1 MSDTGRFRASFFF
14 RMNMAK
20 TFLSFFIIGFIL
32 NAQTKS
38 FDVIGIKY
46 YLNENT
52 TAYNFINDLDSL
64 LNYNINTIF
73 VNPYNADKTFYN
85 SSITKKYSNF
95 NLEAILDSI
104 KARNIK
110 LGLILPVFFDSSK
123 KDSTDLL
130 AENSAGLKSNITWQV
145 MICPSA
151 KKYKN
156 YKLELIKESI
166 EKLKPE
172 YLILD
177 FIRFPVHWEEID
189 ISKETV
195 KFDDYC
201 YCKNCQ
207 STFLLFIKEK
217 YGKNYCNIN
226 FIETIKNY
234 KSDWYDWRATLITN
248 FVQEVRNFTA
258 PNIKIIINT
267 IPWYND
273 FSDNALYK
281 IAGQNLEELSM
292 YSDYFS
298 PMIYHKKIN
307 ADFENVKKILI
318 DQSIHNPLLP
328 AIQVSKI
335 DNEEYELED
344 IISIINHIKLQKCSK
359 LILFDYNR
367 LKNNYSFDQFK
378 RIIK

>member
-1 MSDTGRFRASFFF
+1 M
-14 RMNMAK
+14 
-20 TFLSFFIIGFIL
+20 I
-32 NAQTKS
+32 
-38 FDVIGIKY
+38 
-46 YLNENT
+46 
-52 TAYNFINDLDSL
+52 DL
-64 LNYNINTIF
+64 
-73 VNPYNADKTFYN
+73 
-85 SSITKKYSNF
+85 
-95 NLEAILDSI
+95 
-104 KARNIK
+104 R
-110 LGLILPVFFDSSK
+110 
-123 KDSTDLL
+123 
-130 AENSAGLKSNITWQV
+130 
-145 MICPSA
+145 
-151 KKYKN
+151 
-156 YKLELIKESI
+156 
-166 EKLKPE
+166 
-172 YLILD
+172 
-177 FIRFPVHWEEID
+177 
-189 ISKETV
+189 
-195 KFDDYC
+195 
-201 YCKNCQ
+201 Q

-335 DNEEYELED
+335 DNEEYLVYENVND
-344 IISIINHIKLQKCSK
+344 NTINLDQLNKKEFYGKL
-359 LILFDYNR
+359 
-367 LKNNYSFDQFK
+367 
-378 RIIK
+378 